1 MSVAPPVGIIRK
13 QKLLIAAFREA
24 AATSPERAKTLS
36 ELGINAGLAR
46 ISHRA
51 VRRAEAT

>member
-36 ELGINAGLAR
+36 ELVINAGLAR